1 MIGTQ
6 ENFRHQPDDY
16 DPELCEVGYD
26 GVLNYGSQVDPEIML
41 AWKMHKKMRLFRSTF
56 DELYGDGPES
66 DIDQDI
72 YSDNFSDKE
81 EEIQELE
88 NNRRAGN
95 HRSRNEGI
103 LTSGARLGYVTTA
116 GSKEGR
122 GRPIHRQQQISGPI
136 KS

>member
-1 MIGTQ
+1 
-6 ENFRHQPDDY
+6 
-16 DPELCEVGYD
+16 
-26 GVLNYGSQVDPEIML
+26 ML

-122 GRPIHRQQQISGPI
+122 GRPIHDSNKYQTYKELNSSSRHSNL
-136 KS
+136 SSL